1 MRETICIFHGNCA
14 DGFGAAWVVRK
25 ALHDQEVHFHKA
37 FHNDAFLPDVKNK
50 IVYIVDFSYS
60 RDDTLKLAKEAYN
73 IVIIDH
79 HKTAIDVL
87 VDLPFNVELFGDV
100 NHSGAMLAWQY
111 FFPKDTPPELLKHIE
126 DRDLW
131 KFKLSGTREI
141 QAGLFSYPY
150 DFNVWDK
157 FMSSSTIDLFLAG
170 QSIERKHFKDIDELL
185 PKCTR
190 MIEIDGYKIETA
202 NLPYTLGADAAMLLA
217 KDQPFGCTYYD
228 LSNKTKYFSLRSD
241 ENGIDVSEIAK
252 KFGGGGHKH
261 AAAFTISFEAASKF
275 ELD

>member
-25 ALHDQEVHFHKA
+25 ALHDQKVHFHKA
-37 FHNDAFLPDVKNK
+37 FYNDAFLPDVRNK

-60 RDDTLKLAKEAYN
+60 RNDTIKLAKEAYN

-79 HKTAIDVL
+79 HKTAIDTL
-87 VDLPFNVELFGDV
+87 VDLPFNVELFADIK
-100 NHSGAMLAWQY
+100 HSGAMLTWQY
-111 FFPKDTPPELLKHIE
+111 FFPKDTPPDLLKHIE

-131 KFKLSGTREI
+131 KFELTGTREI

-150 DFNVWDK
+150 DFRVWDK
-157 FMSSSTIDLFLAG
+157 FMNSSTIDLFLAG

-185 PKCTR
+185 PKCVR
-190 MIEIDGYKIETA
+190 MIEIDGYKIQTA
-202 NLPYTLGADAAMLLA
+202 NLPYTLGADAAMLLS
-217 KDQPFGCTYYD
+217 KNQPFGCTYYD

-241 ENGIDVSEIAK
+241 DNGIDVSEIAK

-261 AAAFTISFEAASKF
+261 AAAFTIPFEAASKF